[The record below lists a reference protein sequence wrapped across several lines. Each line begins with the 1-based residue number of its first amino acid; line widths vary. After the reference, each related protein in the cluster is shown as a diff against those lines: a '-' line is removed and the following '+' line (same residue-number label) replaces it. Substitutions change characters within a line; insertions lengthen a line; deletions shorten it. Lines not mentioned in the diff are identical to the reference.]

1 MGWALAFGVGEPD
14 AVIVALA
21 GFLARGGIFLLA
33 LPSLVLPSVI
43 GLAGVT
49 GIDAF
54 GIDGRPT
61 AWLYEMVAIVI
72 GAVVVWLALASL
84 IGSLIDV
91 WLIEAAVDAS
101 GRPVGRGRPLP
112 RIGLLMDIVA
122 VRGICLLP
130 LAGALAWASTR
141 IYTAAY
147 NELTTPSNLST
158 PLPVRVVEN
167 AADAVILVAV
177 GWLVMETIAAIAVR
191 RLVLSDGGVGRA
203 MAGALAQTVR
213 RPLSTAMT
221 VLASTGAS
229 VLATAVALA
238 ATATAFDWCRIAAR
252 SQEPIAVT
260 LGLGLLSTTR
270 DFRPVLFILTALI
283 LALAW
288 LAAAALSGVASACRS
303 AAWTGEVV
311 AAMPDA
317 RIGPGPADPGLSGG
331 PDERSG
337 D

>member
-1 MGWALAFGVGEPD
+1 MGRALAFGVGEPD
-14 AVIVALA
+14 TVVVALA

-84 IGSLIDV
+84 IGSLIDL
-91 WLIEAAVDAS
+91 WLIEAALDAN
-101 GRPVGRGRPLP
+101 GRPVGQGRPLP

-177 GWLVMETIAAIAVR
+177 GWLVTETIAAIAVR

-203 MAGALAQTVR
+203 IAGALAQTVR
-213 RPLSTAMT
+213 R
-221 VLASTGAS
+221 
-229 VLATAVALA
+229 
-238 ATATAFDWCRIAAR
+238 TAFNSDDRAGIDRRERAR
-252 SQEPIAVT
+252 HGRSSRRHGHGLRLVPHLGQEPGADR
-260 LGLGLLSTTR
+260 GHP
-270 DFRPVLFILTALI
+270 RPWPVEHQSRLPTGPVHPDRPDSRPR
-283 LALAW
+283 LAGG
-288 LAAAALSGVASACRS
+288 SGPV
-303 AAWTGEVV
+303 
-311 AAMPDA
+311 
-317 RIGPGPADPGLSGG
+317 
-331 PDERSG
+331 RSG
-337 D
+337 FGLPKRGLDRRGRGSHARCPNRPWPS